1 MSLSTG
7 TGSVNVLG
15 ESRCAKR
22 GSATAVLELDP
33 LLTFYKLAA
42 ASRMVILLGVST
54 ANHPLPTPPAQ
65 ERTRSPPD
73 PLFYKAPTMTLMP
86 AGDPLPPPGS
96 PDLPPKLPRSGSG
109 SARVFFNASVLSLVV
124 PIVRPSRIVYW
135 NRRPPRGLLGSQ
147 APLTLIIGAVG
158 SYGAPTPG

>member
-1 MSLSTG
+1 MSVTLSVTQ
-7 TGSVNVLG
+7 V
-15 ESRCAKR
+15 SRISHP
-22 GSATAVLELDP
+22 GP
-33 LLTFYKLAA
+33 TFGGCCLSQLAA